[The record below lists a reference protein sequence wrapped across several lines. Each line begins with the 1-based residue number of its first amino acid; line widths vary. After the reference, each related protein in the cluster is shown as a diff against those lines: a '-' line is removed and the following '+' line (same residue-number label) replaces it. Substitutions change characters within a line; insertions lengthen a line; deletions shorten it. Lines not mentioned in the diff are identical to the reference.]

1 MQYQL
6 IQADLGDVVTCDS
19 IITSDGLY
27 QIKKFFFATVL
38 LNPFHHNV
46 PFAPLPFLNNAG
58 IHSLFVAL
66 SKQSPPRFFLYQN
79 Q

>member
-27 QIKKFFFATVL
+27 QIKKIFL
-38 LNPFHHNV
+38 LLCFSIPSITMSLLHHFPFSIMQEFT
-46 PFAPLPFLNNAG
+46 PYL
-58 IHSLFVAL
+58 
-66 SKQSPPRFFLYQN
+66 
-79 Q
+79 